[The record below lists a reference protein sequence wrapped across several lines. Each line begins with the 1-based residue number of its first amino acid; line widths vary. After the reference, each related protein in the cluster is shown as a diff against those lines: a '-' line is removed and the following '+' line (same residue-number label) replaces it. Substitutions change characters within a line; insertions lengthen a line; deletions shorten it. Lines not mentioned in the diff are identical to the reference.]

1 MSQQDV
7 LKAMMETKTPM
18 TIREIAAIVRPHDG
32 PGRVST
38 TRKDVHN
45 LEKNGK
51 VRRAGTCPPARHSS
65 TPQVL
70 WEVIQ

>member
-7 LKAMMETKTPM
+7 LKAMMEKNAPM
-18 TIREIAAIVRPHDG
+18 TIRDIAAIVRPNEG

-38 TRKDVHN
+38 TRKDVYN
-45 LEKNGK
+45 LERHGK
-51 VRRAGTCPPARHSS
+51 VRRAGSLPPASHSR
-65 TPQVL
+65 TPQIL

>member
-7 LKAMMETKTPM
+7 LKAMIETNAPM
-18 TIREIAAIVRPHDG
+18 TIREIAAIVRPNEG
-32 PGRVST
+32 PGRVAT
-38 TRKDVHN
+38 TRKDVNN

-51 VRRAGTCPPARHSS
+51 VRRVGSVPPHKHASN
-65 TPQVL
+65 PQIL

>member
-7 LKAMMETKTPM
+7 LEAMMGANAPM
-18 TIREIAAIVRPHDG
+18 TVREIAAIVRPNEG
-32 PGRVST
+32 PSRIAT
-38 TRKDVHN
+38 TRNDLYN

-51 VRRAGTCPPARHSS
+51 IRRAGSIPSDAHST
-65 TPQVL
+65 TPQIL

>member
-7 LKAMMETKTPM
+7 LKAMIETNAPM
-18 TIREIAAIVRPHDG
+18 TIREIAAIVRPNEG
-32 PGRVST
+32 PGRVAT
-38 TRKDVHN
+38 TRRDIYK

-51 VRRAGTCPPARHSS
+51 IRRAGSLPPTRHSH
-65 TPQVL
+65 TPQIL

>member
-7 LKAMMETKTPM
+7 LKAMTEKNVPM
-18 TIREIAAIVRPHDG
+18 TVREIAAIVRPNEG
-32 PGRVST
+32 PGRVAT
-38 TRKDVHN
+38 TRKDVNN

-51 VRRAGTCPPARHSS
+51 VRRAGTIPPARNSS
-65 TPQVL
+65 TPQTL